1 MFRQLKFK
9 IIPLILFIFCI
20 TVSSVS
26 AQSVR
31 LEQEKFARLLR
42 LIDSYYVDSAN
53 VDKLTED
60 AIVHI
65 LSELDP
71 HSVYISKE
79 EVEKRGI
86 GNVQINYLKEIG
98 FNFKNESYFKDAFT
112 SERLLL

>member
-1 MFRQLKFK
+1 MRNMMFRQLKFK

-20 TVSSVS
+20 TISSVS

-79 EVEKRGI
+79 EVEKMNEPLQGNFEGI
-86 GNVQINYLKEIG
+86 GIT
-98 FNFKNESYFKDAFT
+98 FNIS
-112 SERLLL
+112 